1 MAVVELVCELIQDIF
16 LSPPP
21 LACKIKTIDYL
32 WANCY
37 VTMARRTILTA
48 LTVLIM
54 SLCSVLKGR
63 ADTNPLIQ
71 FSREEYSKY
80 HYALSVPFLL
90 VNQEEIAQELKREKA
105 EKKSLALQLT
115 IILSIS
121 ILIAFAL
128 AFCFVMYKKEQSAY
142 KKLVENYRVL
152 SDQVLRGRIG
162 WSDPDIGALMTENES
177 NPILERAQDYMAKTD
192 NFLRNDLNIYKL
204 ATDLG
209 VNRSRLS
216 SAINASGS
224 NFNNFVNQYRVS
236 YAIRLLSQDSGKTI
250 EDVATASGFNSGR
263 SMRNAFKVL
272 TGLYPSYFVKK
283 T

>member
-1 MAVVELVCELIQDIF
+1 MELVCELIQDIF

-90 VNQEEIAQELKREKA
+90 VNQEEIAQEGGNAGPVHE
-105 EKKSLALQLT
+105 E
-115 IILSIS
+115 
-121 ILIAFAL
+121 
-128 AFCFVMYKKEQSAY
+128 
-142 KKLVENYRVL
+142 
-152 SDQVLRGRIG
+152 
-162 WSDPDIGALMTENES
+162 IGAEGQPETFAE
-177 NPILERAQDYMAKTD
+177 AA
-192 NFLRNDLNIYKL
+192 
-204 ATDLG
+204 A
-209 VNRSRLS
+209 
-216 SAINASGS
+216 A
-224 NFNNFVNQYRVS
+224 
-236 YAIRLLSQDSGKTI
+236 
-250 EDVATASGFNSGR
+250 
-263 SMRNAFKVL
+263 
-272 TGLYPSYFVKK
+272 
-283 T
+283 